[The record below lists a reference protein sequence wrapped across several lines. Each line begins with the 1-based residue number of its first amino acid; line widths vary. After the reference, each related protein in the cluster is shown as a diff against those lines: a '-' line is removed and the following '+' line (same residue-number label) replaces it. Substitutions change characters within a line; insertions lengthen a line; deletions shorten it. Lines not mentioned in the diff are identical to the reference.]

1 MICALALFASI
12 TAPPSHPGVK
22 EAAALLRQVES
33 KTSRL
38 KGFSCDLT
46 AERIYPSATVGR
58 PPYHGV
64 DKLHVEFSR
73 PNRFVIESGEGKSHV
88 RYVSD
93 GTALYS
99 AFGNSY
105 SKGKVDPKARDFHWY
120 HDDLLLLMVSGSFS
134 QAVEAPRP
142 PVLQM
147 LPNESWNGKSYQVLE
162 AKIEGG
168 YPITYRLFV
177 GSDLLVHRIVHE
189 EENSGRGL
197 MIESSAPDIVS
208 NPPHSVGKFTFVAPP
223 GFKERSYEMPLQAG
237 EFPLVKPGAVATD
250 FALAT
255 PSEGKLALRDVLK
268 GNKAVL
274 LNFWFVHCPPCR
286 AEHPHLQKFYEKMRT
301 KGLAVIGID
310 DQDTADLS
318 AKYLKGAGVTFP
330 LVLTGPRFH
339 TDPKTGEIDY
349 RGPMMPDYAS
359 LAPYG
364 VHSCP
369 TNVLI
374 DAESGKV
381 VYVSQEWDEKGLR
394 EALSKMGVR

>member
-1 MICALALFASI
+1 MIWALALL
-12 TAPPSHPGVK
+12 APKIALTVVPVDR
-22 EAAALLRQVES
+22 EAVALLRQVES
-33 KTSRL
+33 KASRL
-38 KGFSCDLT
+38 KGFACDLT
-46 AERIYPSATVGR
+46 AERIYPSAGSGL
-58 PPYHGV
+58 PPYHGA

-73 PNRFVIESGEGKSHV
+73 PNRFVIESGEGQSHA

-99 AFGNSY
+99 TFGNAY
-105 SKGKVDPKARDFHWY
+105 SKDEIDPEARDFHWY
-120 HDDLLLLMVSGSFS
+120 HDDLLLLMASGSFT

-142 PVLQM
+142 PVLRM
-147 LPNESWNGKSYQVLE
+147 LPDENWNGKKYRVLE

-189 EENSGRGL
+189 EENSGRAL
-197 MIESSAPDIVS
+197 MIESSAPEIVS
-208 NPPHSVGKFTFVAPP
+208 NPPQSTGKFRFIPP
-223 GFKERSYEMPLQAG
+223 AGVKERSSVMPLQPG

-250 FALAT
+250 FSLAT
-255 PSEGKLALRDVLK
+255 PSAGKLALRDSLK

-301 KGLAVIGID
+301 KGLAVIAID
-310 DQDTADLS
+310 DQDAADPS
-318 AKYLKGAGVTFP
+318 AKYLKAAGLTFP
-330 LVLTGPRFH
+330 VVLTGPRFH
-339 TDPKTGEIDY
+339 TDPKTGQVDY

-364 VHSCP
+364 VRSCP

-374 DAESGKV
+374 DSESGKV
-381 VYVSQEWDEKGLR
+381 VYVSQAWDEKAL
-394 EALSKMGVR
+394 EKALSKLGVR